1 MWFVDFG
8 ERLKPNYT
16 AFNEA
21 FLMED
26 PYTHRVKL
34 QMGAAEMI
42 HEAVKD
48 VMIAFRAEDWL
59 PIEKPQVIPMP
70 FKLSA
75 EAQARYREMERDF
88 YMEIDEKQITAGT
101 AMVKSTK
108 LLQICSGSIYDH
120 DTEPHH
126 VHDDRLEALED
137 VLEMNG
143 GEPLLVS
150 YWWRT
155 DPPRILKRL
164 EKLGVSARLYSGK
177 RDEDDWNAR
186 KFRVLLLQ
194 EQSAFGLNL
203 HEPCRDTFHYTYTW
217 NAELWQQMNER
228 CGPARQAQ
236 AGKKVVSRVW
246 YAQAVDT
253 IESEV
258 IDSNFRKITV
268 EQALK
273 RARAQRLQ

>member
-1 MWFVDFG
+1 MEVDSKPEELDEV
-8 ERLKPNYT
+8 ERKLVQLK
-16 AFNEA
+16 
-21 FLMED
+21 
-26 PYTHRVKL
+26 
-34 QMGAAEMI
+34 
-42 HEAVKD
+42 
-48 VMIAFRAEDWL
+48 
-59 PIEKPQVIPMP
+59 IE
-70 FKLSA
+70 
-75 EAQARYREMERDF
+75 R
-88 YMEIDEKQITAGT
+88 
-101 AMVKSTK
+101 
-108 LLQICSGSIYDH
+108 
-120 DTEPHH
+120 
-126 VHDDRLEALED
+126 EALKRE
-137 VLEMNG
+137 
-143 GEPLLVS
+143 
-150 YWWRT
+150 T
-155 DPPRILKRL
+155 DAASKERL